1 MRIIADETFCQHVQ
15 VNATNLV
22 LLLLKQPIDVVVL
35 VALFRHDDVFG
46 TDDVKERLA
55 LRMLC

>member
-1 MRIIADETFCQHVQ
+1 MATFCESVQ
-15 VNATNLV
+15 FNDTNLV

-35 VALFRHDDVFG
+35 VALFRHNDVFG
-46 TDDVKERLA
+46 TDDIEERLP